1 MGVVAALVTLL
12 WAQASLPAAA
22 STLPIAIHWH
32 APAGC
37 PEVEAVRAGIARGL
51 PPVEGAITPMTADVE
66 VHAADAEHWQA
77 ELALRG
83 ADWTAT
89 RTLKGTSCA
98 AVADAVG
105 LVIGLALTNELA
117 TREAVAPPPP
127 PPPPPPL
134 STPALGVAL
143 VGEAGTLPSATWG
156 GALALGWRFA
166 HARADLVGA
175 LYDSRAITS
184 TAFPDT
190 GARLSLASLSARGCA
205 LWGGALSAG
214 PCVSAGADRIHGDG
228 TGRIFVGGATSWAP
242 FLGAAL
248 RGEWRL
254 SRRIAAFVDAGAAI
268 PLVRA
273 RFSVENAGLLH
284 QAAAV
289 SWRGGA
295 GIELRFR

>member
-12 WAQASLPAAA
+12 WAQASPPEAA

-37 PEVEAVRAGIARGL
+37 PDVQAVRAGIARGL
-51 PPVEGAITPMTADVE
+51 PPIAGAIVPMTADVE
-66 VHAADAEHWQA
+66 VRVTDAERWQA
-77 ELALRG
+77 DLALRG

-89 RTLKGTSCA
+89 RTLKGMSCA

-127 PPPPPPL
+127 PPPPPL
-134 STPALGVAL
+134 STPAVGVAL
-143 VGEAGTLPSATWG
+143 GGDTGTLPGATWG

-166 HARADLVGA
+166 RARADLVGA

-190 GARLSLASLSARGCA
+190 GARLSLASFSARGCA

-214 PCVSAGADRIHGDG
+214 PCVSAGADRIHGGG
-228 TGRIFVGGATSWAP
+228 TGRIFVGDATNWAP

-254 SRRIAAFVDAGAAI
+254 SRRTAAFVDAGAAI